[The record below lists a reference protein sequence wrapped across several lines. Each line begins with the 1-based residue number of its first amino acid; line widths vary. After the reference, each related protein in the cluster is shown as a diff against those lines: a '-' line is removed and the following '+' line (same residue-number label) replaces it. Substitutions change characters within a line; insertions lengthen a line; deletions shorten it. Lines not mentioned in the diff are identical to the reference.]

1 MQTTENNTHLLR
13 LIASFSGVLAPA
25 HPGTARKHPGAG
37 GVSGLARVE
46 IRIDSISG
54 GVYCLAVWAHCVLN
68 PGGTCEIDEADGWHG
83 CVFAWRDGTSGD
95 DTGTGTSTEGGAC
108 CVGIPDAEERDG
120 AAV

>member
-25 HPGTARKHPGAG
+25 PPGTAREGPRIG

-54 GVYCLAVWAHCVLN
+54 GVYCRPVWAHCVLN

-83 CVFAWRDGTSGD
+83 GVFVGCDFGGG
-95 DTGTGTSTEGGAC
+95 TGTGTEGGDYV
-108 CVGIPDAEERDG
+108 VGIPDAEERNG